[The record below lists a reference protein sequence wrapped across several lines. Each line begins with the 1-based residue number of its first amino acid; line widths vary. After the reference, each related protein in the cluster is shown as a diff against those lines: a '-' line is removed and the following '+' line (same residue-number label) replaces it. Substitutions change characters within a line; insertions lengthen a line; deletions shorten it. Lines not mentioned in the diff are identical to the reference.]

1 MSNLNKMSFKKNQN
15 QNNKYN
21 TIEMN
26 NYLQKLFHSISPL
39 IPSNTSLSENYIKY
53 YKRILSSSFSI
64 FQKDESKIL
73 NMLFDKASEINHGNM
88 DYITRLQTLYSLL
101 TKKKIPNNRWSIL
114 YLLLRLSKP
123 RNQQNNFSG
132 NNELLNTILKMN
144 NNQDDI
150 EMLNNLDYLNKDNYI
165 NLNNNQNDKKNQST
179 IVVDPS
185 KTTQLITEKELI
197 NDLMFVFQGING
209 HYISYDP
216 KKDSFILNQLIPFNE
231 NIIDIIGELC
241 ELGWL
246 YKNVSNYLNFFNQS
260 NIPSQFIQSF
270 TYAIQNELNEYYKL
284 ISFFKKKNNQ
294 NYIDNSSPDNLI
306 NENQNLNYKKI
317 SNNDDLTLKNLI
329 LWTKEPIERMKW
341 LSLACESV
349 YKLRGSSIVSQ
360 IFSYV
365 YFSGAEIYLKNV
377 LDEVSKPF
385 FNFIKN
391 WIQYGDLND
400 PYKEFFVDILD
411 KINDDDLWNLKYQMI
426 YKNIPNFL
434 NRDLVIKIFE
444 IGKCIHFIRN
454 FCGENSY
461 SLLKL
466 KNILFKEIDSFYFEK
481 SREKERDNNMDLDF
495 ENENINNLQNFK
507 YVSPSENKEK
517 ENKFIDIKSY
527 KSCLNFINYLFN
539 EPPDNILIKYQEN
552 KNDNEIKEQNKN
564 NQSLIILNNNNN
576 ELIVPQIINKNIN
589 NNIITHY
596 NLNKQN
602 NENNN
607 NEKNENNNENEKE
620 KEIDFLTELINNIDL
635 IHILINKEVINIIYS
650 KFNFRENL
658 DSINKY
664 LLLGQGDMMQSLM
677 ESLFEELKK
686 PANHIYKHNLQSN
699 LENAIRATNAQYNDK
714 ECLNKLNIKLLDVST
729 GDTGWDI
736 FVLEYNVEVPLTV
749 IFNKVLL
756 KEYQKLFFFFWKIK
770 RIEYSQDHQ
779 VWRKFM
785 TFSRAFGNKYN
796 KMRNIIQRAILFNQ
810 QVIHFINNLHNFLAL
825 EVLETQYKTII
836 EKLPNIKKLDELID
850 LHKNFVENIISQC
863 LLNQENST
871 LYKQII
877 QIFDLIVRFRTAFD
891 VLTTSF
897 YEYNYENRNN
907 DNDDLINFN
916 NKFTNEAANQIS
928 ILFDDFK
935 ERITQLINTIDYFGK
950 GNLKY
955 LAMKLDYNNYYSV
968 LEKENENKK
977 ELEMIEKM
985 KREEE
990 EKKKLNLLN
999 FENNSDEQDEKED
1012 SNYLM
1017 NEENE
1022 NENFENE
1029 NYENQNN
1036 ENQNNENDNDD
1047 VQNNESK
1054 NNKNDDDNKNE
1065 DDDLQN

>member
-1 MSNLNKMSFKKNQN
+1 MSNVNKMSFKKNQN

-209 HYISYDP
+209 HYISFDP

-246 YKNVSNYLNFFNQS
+246 YKNVSTYLTFFNQS

-365 YFSGAEIYLKNV
+365 YFSGAEIYLKSV
-377 LDEVSKPF
+377 LDEVLKPF

-434 NRDLVIKIFE
+434 NKDLVIKIFE

-454 FCGENSY
+454 YCGENSY
-461 SLLKL
+461 SLLNL
-466 KNILFKEIDSFYFEK
+466 KDILIKEINSYYIEK
-481 SREKERDNNMDLDF
+481 SREKEKENNMDLDF

-507 YVSPSENKEK
+507 YVLPSENKEK

-527 KSCLNFINYLFN
+527 KSCLSFINYLFN
-539 EPPDNILIKYQEN
+539 EPPDNILIKYPEN
-552 KNDNEIKEQNKN
+552 KNDNEIIEQNKN
-564 NQSLIILNNNNN
+564 SQALIIPNNNN
-576 ELIVPQIINKNIN
+576 QIINPQLINQNIN
-589 NNIITHY
+589 NSIITHY
-596 NLNKQN
+596 NLNQSN
-602 NENNN
+602 IQNNN
-607 NEKNENNNENEKE
+607 NQDNQNIYDNENEKE
-620 KEIDFLTELINNIDL
+620 IEIDFLTQLINNIDL

-686 PANHIYKHNLQSN
+686 PANHIYKHNLQAN
-699 LENAIRATNAQYNDK
+699 LETAIRATNAQYNDK

-796 KMRNIIQRAILFNQ
+796 NMRNVIQRAILFNQ

-985 KREEE
+985 NREEE

-1017 NEENE
+1017 NEEN
-1022 NENFENE
+1022 ENE

-1065 DDDLQN
+1065 DDDLEN

>member
-1 MSNLNKMSFKKNQN
+1 
-15 QNNKYN
+15 
-21 TIEMN
+21 
-26 NYLQKLFHSISPL
+26 
-39 IPSNTSLSENYIKY
+39 
-53 YKRILSSSFSI
+53 
-64 FQKDESKIL
+64 
-73 NMLFDKASEINHGNM
+73 
-88 DYITRLQTLYSLL
+88 
-101 TKKKIPNNRWSIL
+101 
-114 YLLLRLSKP
+114 
-123 RNQQNNFSG
+123 
-132 NNELLNTILKMN
+132 
-144 NNQDDI
+144 
-150 EMLNNLDYLNKDNYI
+150 
-165 NLNNNQNDKKNQST
+165 
-179 IVVDPS
+179 
-185 KTTQLITEKELI
+185 
-197 NDLMFVFQGING
+197 
-209 HYISYDP
+209 
-216 KKDSFILNQLIPFNE
+216 
-231 NIIDIIGELC
+231 
-241 ELGWL
+241 
-246 YKNVSNYLNFFNQS
+246 
-260 NIPSQFIQSF
+260 
-270 TYAIQNELNEYYKL
+270 
-284 ISFFKKKNNQ
+284 
-294 NYIDNSSPDNLI
+294 
-306 NENQNLNYKKI
+306 
-317 SNNDDLTLKNLI
+317 
-329 LWTKEPIERMKW
+329 MKW

-365 YFSGAEIYLKNV
+365 YFSGAEIYLKSV
-377 LDEVSKPF
+377 LDEVLKPF

-434 NRDLVIKIFE
+434 NKDLVIKIFE

-454 FCGENSY
+454 YCGENSY
-461 SLLKL
+461 SLLNL
-466 KNILFKEIDSFYFEK
+466 KDILIKEINSYYNEK
-481 SREKERDNNMDLDF
+481 SREKEKENNMDLDF

-507 YVSPSENKEK
+507 YVLPSENKEK

-527 KSCLNFINYLFN
+527 KSCLSFINYLFN
-539 EPPDNILIKYQEN
+539 EPPDNILIKYPEN
-552 KNDNEIKEQNKN
+552 KNDNEIIEQNKN
-564 NQSLIILNNNNN
+564 SQALIIPNNNN
-576 ELIVPQIINKNIN
+576 QIINPQLINQNIN
-589 NNIITHY
+589 NSIITHY
-596 NLNKQN
+596 NLNQSN
-602 NENNN
+602 IQNNN
-607 NEKNENNNENEKE
+607 NQDNQNIYDNENEKE
-620 KEIDFLTELINNIDL
+620 IEIDFLTQLINNIDL

-686 PANHIYKHNLQSN
+686 PANHIYKHNLQAN
-699 LENAIRATNAQYNDK
+699 LETAIRATNAQYNDK

-796 KMRNIIQRAILFNQ
+796 NMRNVIQRAILFNQ

-985 KREEE
+985 NREEE